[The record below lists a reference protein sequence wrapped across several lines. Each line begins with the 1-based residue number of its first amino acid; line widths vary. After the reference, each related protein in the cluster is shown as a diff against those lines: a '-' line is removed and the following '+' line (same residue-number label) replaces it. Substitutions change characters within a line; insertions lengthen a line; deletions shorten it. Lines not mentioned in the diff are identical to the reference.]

1 MRPTII
7 LALTCLALA
16 ACERTGGPA
25 PAEGTPS
32 IASLRADSDTCAAKG
47 YPNGSTAMVD
57 CMKQLQAE
65 RQATAPAGT

>member
-1 MRPTII
+1 MRPMII
-7 LALTCLALA
+7 LAFTCLVLA

-32 IASLRADSDTCAAKG
+32 IAALRADSDQCAAKG

-57 CMKQLQAE
+57 CMKQLQAA
-65 RQATAPAGT
+65 RQTVPGAS